1 MKSKVA
7 LLILDGW
14 GLNKEYPGNAISLAN
29 TPCFDE
35 LWQNKPGA
43 VLEASGESVGLP
55 EGQMGTSEVNHFTIG
70 AGLVQF
76 QDLVRINKAIDDD
89 SFFEL
94 PNLLKAL
101 DHAKSNNSTLHIVGL
116 VSDGGV
122 HSHLDH
128 VKALVT
134 AASNKAV
141 SKVVVHVITDGR
153 DTAPTS
159 GIEFVQELDRH
170 LTETSTGKI
179 GTVIGRYYAMD
190 RDNNWERTEQAIDL
204 LLKQKGEQFASAR
217 DAIKSSYEHD
227 ITDEYITPKSIGNK
241 QDHTLQNGDSIIIA
255 NFRNDRPRQLVT
267 RLEQELD
274 SSTLI
279 TTMTKYHPDYVYP
292 VIFEPNSPSTSLSEI
307 LANAGKKQLKV
318 TETEKYNHVTY
329 FLNCKVDAAFEG
341 EDRVMLDS
349 YSDIPT
355 HDLRPEMRAADIAQ
369 SIIDGMKNNSY
380 DLIVANICNADMIG
394 HTGNIEAAQ
403 KGCEAVDSALSSIL
417 PVAEKHGYTLLITA
431 DHGNAD
437 QMLNEET
444 NELITSHTL
453 NPVPLIVTSPEITEL
468 KRKNGTLIDIAP
480 TILTLLGV
488 TILDTM
494 TGESFI

>member
-1 MKSKVA
+1 MSPKVA
-7 LLILDGW
+7 LIILDGW

-35 LWQNKPGA
+35 LWRHHPSA

-76 QDLVRINKAIDDD
+76 QDLVRINKAIDDE
-89 SFFEL
+89 SFFEME
-94 PNLLKAL
+94 NLQAALSHAQQKKA
-101 DHAKSNNSTLHIVGL
+101 TLHIVGL

-122 HSHLDH
+122 HSHIEH

-134 AASNKAV
+134 AAAKKNVAN
-141 SKVVVHVITDGR
+141 VVLHVITDGR

-159 GIEFVQELDRH
+159 GIEFVQELERH
-170 LTETSTGKI
+170 LQETETGQI
-179 GTVIGRYYAMD
+179 GSVIGRYFAMD
-190 RDNNWERTEQAIDL
+190 RDNNWERTEQAVDL
-204 LLKQKGEQFASAR
+204 LLKGKGEEFDSAR

-227 ITDEYITPKSIGNK
+227 VTDEYITAKVIGQKANTSIK
-241 QDHTLQNGDSIIIA
+241 DGDSIIIA

-292 VIFEPNSPSTSLSEI
+292 VIFEPNPPSISLSEI
-307 LANAGKKQLKV
+307 LASADKKQLKV

-355 HDLRPEMRAADIAQ
+355 HDQRPEMRAADIAQ
-369 SIIDGMKNNSY
+369 SIIDGMENNSY
-380 DLIVANICNADMIG
+380 DLIVANICNADMVG
-394 HTGNIEAAQ
+394 HTGNIEAAS
-403 KGCEAVDSALSSIL
+403 KGCEAVDAALASIL

-437 QMLNEET
+437 QMLNEDT

-453 NPVPLIVTSPEITEL
+453 NPVPFIAISPEITEL

-480 TILTLLGV
+480 TILTLLEMD
-488 TILDTM
+488 IPQQM
-494 TGESFI
+494 TGESFV